1 VDLKTCLSKLFF
13 LRYFKGFAEWT
24 MLKAEEKRELLKIA
38 RDAVESLSDPAI
50 HGNAD
55 AAVEESS
62 RPGLFVTIRL
72 DGKLR
77 GCVGLIQTSRTLT
90 ETVRELAKKAAFE
103 DPRFPPMTPLEI
115 KSASFEVSILT
126 ELQPLNSIE
135 EIEVGVHGVVVES
148 GHHKGLLLPQ
158 VACEF
163 GWDRQQLIS
172 ALLQK
177 ANLNQSAITDPS
189 TRFSVFHTEHLKE
202 EG

>member
-1 VDLKTCLSKLFF
+1 
-13 LRYFKGFAEWT
+13 

-38 RDAVESLSDPAI
+38 RDAVESLSDLAI
-50 HGNAD
+50 HGNSD
-55 AAVEESS
+55 RTVEESS

-72 DGKLR
+72 NGKLR
-77 GCVGLIQTSRTLT
+77 GCVGQIQTSRPLA
-90 ETVRELAKKAAFE
+90 ETVGDLAKKAAFE
-103 DPRFPPMTPLEI
+103 DPRFPPMTPSEI
-115 KSASFEVSILT
+115 RNASFEVSILT

-135 EIEVGVHGVVVES
+135 DIEVGVHGVAVES

-177 ANLNQSAITDPS
+177 ANLQQSAIADPS

-202 EG
+202 KS